1 MKRPLLTSGAAG
13 LVLSLLSGASP
24 SPAHAR
30 EIALGDVRITAPE
43 RREARAAVTPWS
55 GTWWPMASGKLALG
69 WNGTAADFTYD
80 PATKRY
86 ARASASAQKPSHDL
100 APFLKYDAW
109 RHLVTGADLGSA
121 LVELHGE
128 GRFSHHVYGD
138 EKERLDREGISYSW
152 WGHCNGWCAAAILER
167 EPIAPVDARGVRFE
181 VADLK
186 GLLTESHFG
195 VESDFTGR
203 RYNAP
208 RAAHRAGRDTARALL
223 AALTGNAPRP
233 VAEYIAWYEAV
244 YETTMSAAAKAA
256 AKPADFKDELE
267 SFERWYV
274 DNYDTAYSDLAPDVF
289 HKLLESVIGQR
300 RLAFVADITCNE
312 EVWNHPAY
320 AYDATIEQARTF
332 SENGG
337 ARTEWSVRTI
347 VTYATDGVSESVLG
361 VEAFTR
367 TYTYTLVTDDA
378 GKLLRGAWTG
388 ASVDDHPDFAWL
400 PTRNSTGADSSE
412 NPKVLWGDV
421 TTLLP
426 QSHGAATAR
435 PFDVSAAG
443 VTASSRRASDRTT
456 TWSQPV
462 STGLDVA
469 LGARAAGN
477 VALARVAYFEQRLN
491 ASGATPIVTRDA
503 LVALG
508 ESTTGPGFE
517 VTARVSSGKRM
528 VLAYGYDASG
538 RLLGVDEIT
547 VQAGGG
553 NTPPPQTDDAFEQ
566 NDTAAAA
573 AAIAP
578 GVYRDLL
585 CNDEDWFAVTLAAPG
600 ALTVQ
605 LAFSHAAGDLDLGV
619 DGPSGSVGT
628 SEGTG
633 DSEKVEVASLPAGT
647 YKVRVH
653 GYQGAR
659 GRYTLTIS
667 AATVTPPAPSD
678 DRFEEND
685 TRAQAAAIAA
695 GAYPGLACN
704 DDDWFK
710 VTLAAESSLAVK
722 LDFRHAEGDIE
733 LEVTDAAGARLGSS
747 TSAADGELVSKERL
761 AAGTYLVRVYGY
773 RGAKAAYGLTVTATP
788 TSGPAPTTRT
798 GTITASTLNVRRGPA
813 TTFAIAGTVR
823 LNAVVTI
830 LEERSG
836 WYRVTYPGAPTGEL
850 WVSKSYVRA
859 V

>member
-1 MKRPLLTSGAAG
+1 MKRPLLRSGAAG
-13 LVLSLLSGASP
+13 LVLSLLSSA
-24 SPAHAR
+24 PADAR

-43 RREARAAVTPWS
+43 RREGRAAVTPWS
-55 GTWWPMASGKLALG
+55 GTWWPMADGELARG
-69 WNGTAADFTYD
+69 WNGTPADFTYD
-80 PATKRY
+80 PATKKY
-86 ARASASAQKPSHDL
+86 VRATASAQKPSNDL

-109 RHLVTGADLGSA
+109 RHLVTGTDPGSS

-128 GRFSHHVYGD
+128 GRFNHHVYGD
-138 EKERLDREGISYSW
+138 EKERLDREGVSYSW

-203 RYNAP
+203 RFNAP
-208 RAAHRAGRDTARALL
+208 KPAIRTARDTGRTLL

-233 VAEYIAWYEAV
+233 VAEYIAWYEIG
-244 YETTMSAAAKAA
+244 YGTTMSAAAKAA
-256 AKPADFKDELE
+256 ARPADFKDELE
-267 SFERWYV
+267 GFERWYV
-274 DNYDTAYSDLAPDVF
+274 DSYDDAYSDLAPDVF
-289 HKLLESVIGQR
+289 HKILESVIGQR

-320 AYDATIEQARTF
+320 AYDATITQARAFTE
-332 SENGG
+332 SGG

-347 VTYATDGVSESVLG
+347 VTYATDGVSESVIG

-378 GKLLRGAWTG
+378 GRLLRGAWTG

-400 PTRNSTGADSSE
+400 PTRNPTGVDTSE
-412 NPKVLWGDV
+412 NPRVVWGDI

-426 QSHGAATAR
+426 QNHGAATVRA
-435 PFDVSAAG
+435 FDLSAAG
-443 VTASSRRASDRTT
+443 VTASSRRANDRTT

-462 STGLDVA
+462 STGADVA

-477 VALARVAYFEQRLN
+477 VALAKVTYFEQRLN

-503 LVALG
+503 LVPLG

-517 VTARVSSGKRM
+517 ATARLQSGKRM
-528 VLAYGYDASG
+528 LLAYGYDASG
-538 RLLGVDEIT
+538 RLLGVEEIT
-547 VQAGGG
+547 VQVGGG
-553 NTPPPQTDDAFEQ
+553 TSTPPASDDAFEQ
-566 NDTAAAA
+566 NDTAATAA
-573 AAIAP
+573 VVAP
-578 GVYRDLL
+578 GVYRDLA

-600 ALTVQ
+600 ALTVK
-605 LAFSHAAGDLDLGV
+605 LDLSNATGDLDLGV
-619 DGPSGSVGT
+619 DGPSGSVGR

-633 DSEKVEVASLPAGT
+633 DTEKVEAASLPAGT

-659 GRYTLTIS
+659 GRYTLTVT
-667 AATVTPPAPSD
+667 AASVTPPAPSD

-685 TRAQAAAIAA
+685 ARAQAAVLAA

-710 VTLAAESSLAVK
+710 VTLAAEATLAIK
-722 LDFRHAEGDIE
+722 LDFRHAEGDLD
-733 LEVTDAAGARLGSS
+733 LEVTDGAGAVLGSS

-761 AAGTYLVRVYGY
+761 APGTYLVRVYGY
-773 RGAKAAYGLTVTATP
+773 RGARAAYGLTVTATP
-788 TSGPAPTTRT
+788 TGGVTPTPTTRT
-798 GTITASTLNVRRGPA
+798 GTITANTLNVRRGPA

-823 LNAVVTI
+823 QGALVTI
-830 LEERSG
+830 LEERAG
-836 WYRVTYPGAPTGEL
+836 WYRVTYPGAPTGAGEL
-850 WVSKSYVRA
+850 WVSRTYVR

>member
-1 MKRPLLTSGAAG
+1 MKRLLKTGAAG
-13 LVLSLLSGASP
+13 LVLSLLSSAA
-24 SPAHAR
+24 PADAR

-80 PATKRY
+80 ETTKRY
-86 ARASASAQKPSHDL
+86 VRATASAQKPGSDL

-109 RHLVTGADLGSA
+109 RTLVTGTDPGSA

-128 GRFSHHVYGD
+128 GRFNHHVYGD
-138 EKERLDREGISYSW
+138 EKARLDSEGISYSW

-167 EPIAPVDARGVRFE
+167 EPIAPIDARGIRFD

-195 VESDFTGR
+195 VESEFTGR
-203 RYNAP
+203 RFNAP
-208 RAAHRAGRDTARALL
+208 KPAIRTARDTGRTLL
-223 AALTGNAPRP
+223 AALTGNTPRP
-233 VAEYIAWYEAV
+233 VAEYITWYETA

-256 AKPADFKDELE
+256 AKAADFKDELE
-267 SFERWYV
+267 GFEKWYV
-274 DNYDTAYSDLAPDVF
+274 DSYDTAYSDLAPDVF
-289 HKLLESVIGQR
+289 HKILESVIGQR
-300 RLAFVADITCNE
+300 HLSFVADITCNE

-320 AYDATIEQARTF
+320 AYDSTITQARTF

-337 ARTEWSVRTI
+337 ARTEWSVSTV

-361 VEAFTR
+361 VEEFTR
-367 TYTYTLVTDDA
+367 TYTYTLVTDET

-400 PTRNSTGADSSE
+400 PVRNSTGADTSE
-412 NPKVLWGDV
+412 NPKLMWSDV

-426 QSHGAATAR
+426 QTHAAATAR
-435 PFDVSAAG
+435 PFDMNAAG

-462 STGLDVA
+462 SAGVDVA
-469 LGARAAGN
+469 LGATAAAN
-477 VALARVAYFEQRLN
+477 VALAKVTYFEQRVN
-491 ASGATPIVTRDA
+491 GSGATPTVAREP

-508 ESTTGPGFE
+508 ESTTAGFA
-517 VTARVSSGKRM
+517 VMARLQAGKRM

-538 RLLGVDEIT
+538 RLLGIDEIT
-547 VQAGGG
+547 VQVGG
-553 NTPPPQTDDAFEQ
+553 NTPPPVTDDAFEQ
-566 NDTAAAA
+566 NDTAATAA
-573 AAIAP
+573 AVAP
-578 GVYRDLL
+578 GAYPNLA
-585 CNDEDWFAVTLAAPG
+585 CNDEDWFAVTLASPG
-600 ALTVQ
+600 ALMVKID
-605 LAFSHAAGDLDLGV
+605 FSNAAGDLDLGV
-619 DGPSGSVGT
+619 DGPSGSVGK

-633 DSEKVEVASLPAGT
+633 NTEKVEVATLPAGT
-647 YKVRVH
+647 YKVRVF

-659 GRYTLTIS
+659 GTYALTVTAS
-667 AATVTPPAPSD
+667 TVTPPAPTD

-685 TRAQAAAIAA
+685 TRATAAVLAA
-695 GAYPGLACN
+695 GAYPALACN
-704 DDDWFK
+704 DEDWFK
-710 VTLAAESSLAVK
+710 VTLAAPSTLSAK
-722 LDFRHAEGDIE
+722 LEFRHAEGDIE
-733 LEVTDAAGARLGSS
+733 LEVADGAGAVLGSS
-747 TSAADGELVSKERL
+747 TSSADGELVTKQGL

-773 RGAKAAYGLTVTATP
+773 RGAKAAYALTVTATP
-788 TSGPAPTTRT
+788 TATTPTPTTRT
-798 GTITASTLNVRRGPA
+798 GTITANTLNVRRGPA

-830 LEERSG
+830 HEERNG
-836 WYRVTYPGAPTGEL
+836 WYRVTYTGAPTGEL
-850 WVSKSYVRA
+850 WVSKTYVR